1 MVAGM
6 VASSP
11 LWGYLADTRGR
22 RKVLIATL
30 LLDFLC
36 AIAGSFAHTFWL
48 FVVFRFF
55 NGFFIC
61 GPSAVVYVYLGE
73 FHTAEHRTK
82 AIMWACI
89 FISIGIISLPG
100 LAWLVIPLKWNFD
113 TPWFPYSSWRLF
125 VALCGVPS
133 LVTCIIMALFLPESP
148 KFYQAIGQDEEAL
161 KALRYIY
168 TVNKGNSPDQYPVK
182 AIMSDPSQEDVE
194 GDVGTSRSSGVFISI
209 WNQTAPLFQAPHLR
223 NTVIACLIQLGHV
236 CQVQSQTQVLV
247 EHSQHNLF
255 NRLAVFSSSHPNQ
268 TATVCE
274 ILSILKKEGD
284 DILLPPENL
293 TSHVTVLTNRSSQPD
308 SNVTSSCV
316 VNIDPIVFQN
326 TLVIGFTSAMAYLL
340 VSQVVNHVNK
350 NKIVAFA
357 LAASGLTILGM
368 YFVHTTAEVLPLSC
382 VYVALPGMCVQC
394 AQWYRHRHIPYTSQV
409 QTMNQIS
416 YEGKH
421 RPESIWPSNSFFL
434 AMAVCLSLMMG
445 RLGTG
450 ASSLMLGALL
460 EFNCALVIFILVGVV
475 IGCGILALLL
485 PSPEKKVTSL

>member
-6 VASSP
+6 VASSH

-48 FVVFRFF
+48 FVVFRFL

-100 LAWLVIPLKWNFD
+100 LAWLVIPLKWSFD

-168 TVNKGNSPDQYPVK
+168 TVNKGNSPDKYPVK
-182 AIMSDPSQEDVE
+182 AIMSDPSQEDIEEE
-194 GDVGTSRSSGVFISI
+194 GGTSQSSGVFTSI
-209 WNQTAPLFQAPHLR
+209 WNQTAPLFQTPHLR
-223 NTVIACLIQLGHV
+223 NTVIACLIQLGLYA
-236 CQVQSQTQVLV
+236 SFNSLLLWLPD
-247 EHSQHNLF
+247 LF
-255 NRLAVFSSSHPNQ
+255 NRLAVYSSSHPNQ

-284 DILLPPENL
+284 TLLSPENL
-293 TSHVTVLTNRSSQPD
+293 TSQVTVLTNNSSQPD

-382 VYVALPGMCVQC
+382 IYVALPGMCVSVLSGIVIDIFPTHLSTQEYATVSVASEEEMILVLLAVDLC
-394 AQWYRHRHIPYTSQV
+394 C
-409 QTMNQIS
+409 
-416 YEGKH
+416 
-421 RPESIWPSNSFFL
+421 PSVLL
-434 AMAVCLSLMMG
+434 AVDLCCLSV
-445 RLGTG
+445 
-450 ASSLMLGALL
+450 LL
-460 EFNCALVIFILVGVV
+460 IAVPVVVGFLLVAARGHLLPEVVVVVEVILLSDVSQGLYL
-475 IGCGILALLL
+475 GILL
-485 PSPEKKVTSL
+485 V

>member
-1 MVAGM
+1 MRLRTNTSRLLPSAGVLCAKLSNTSSSRRDWSSCPATERVTLRAIPFARKLVPGLLVTVSPFLVVYASVPTM
-6 VASSP
+6 FGHPKLSCPSNSLKSDSFSSP
-11 LWGYLADTRGR
+11 FRLFKSHPLVSLNTWRVFKTLCNPCTAIRYTDRSPVQPFLSQ
-22 RKVLIATL
+22 LI
-30 LLDFLC
+30 D
-36 AIAGSFAHTFWL
+36 AIVPCCFFVWSVRTSFD
-48 FVVFRFF
+48 
-55 NGFFIC
+55 
-61 GPSAVVYVYLGE
+61 P
-73 FHTAEHRTK
+73 HR
-82 AIMWACI
+82 
-89 FISIGIISLPG
+89 

-168 TVNKGNSPDQYPVK
+168 TVNKGNSPDKYPVK

-194 GDVGTSRSSGVFISI
+194 GDVGTSRSSGVFTSI
-209 WNQTAPLFQAPHLR
+209 WKQTAPLFQTPHLR
-223 NTVIACLIQLGHV
+223 NTVIACLIQLGLYA
-236 CQVQSQTQVLV
+236 SFNSLLLWLPD
-247 EHSQHNLF
+247 LF
-255 NRLAVFSSSHPNQ
+255 NRLAVYSSSHPNQ

-284 DILLPPENL
+284 DSLLSPENL
-293 TSHVTVLTNRSSQPD
+293 TSHATVLTNKSSQLN

-382 VYVALPGMCVQC
+382 IYVALPGMCV
-394 AQWYRHRHIPYTSQV
+394 SV
-409 QTMNQIS
+409 
-416 YEGKH
+416 
-421 RPESIWPSNSFFL
+421 
-434 AMAVCLSLMMG
+434 LSG
-445 RLGTG
+445 I
-450 ASSLMLGALL
+450 
-460 EFNCALVIFILVGVV
+460 VIDIFPTHLR
-475 IGCGILALLL
+475 
-485 PSPEKKVTSL
+485 